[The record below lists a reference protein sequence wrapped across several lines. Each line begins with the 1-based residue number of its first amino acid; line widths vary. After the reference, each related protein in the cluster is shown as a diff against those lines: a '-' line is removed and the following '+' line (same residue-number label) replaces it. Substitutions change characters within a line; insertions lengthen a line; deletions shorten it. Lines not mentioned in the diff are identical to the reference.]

1 MRQYF
6 FYLLVPLL
14 VSCAASRNYNPNKK
28 YSKQQLQQDYT
39 LLREILESKH
49 PSLYWY
55 TSKDSMDFYFDAGYN
70 SIRDSMTELQFGWKV
85 IAPLISFIHC
95 GHTSFIMSKGWNRFI
110 KNKVI
115 PSFPLYLKVWKDTMM
130 VVGNLNIQNRLVP
143 TGSFVSSI
151 NGIKNTEM
159 ID

>member
-70 SIRDSMTELQFGWKV
+70 SIRDSMTELQF
-85 IAPLISFIHC
+85 
-95 GHTSFIMSKGWNRFI
+95 
-110 KNKVI
+110 
-115 PSFPLYLKVWKDTMM
+115 
-130 VVGNLNIQNRLVP
+130 
-143 TGSFVSSI
+143 
-151 NGIKNTEM
+151 
-159 ID
+159 